1 MTQKLGGFLI
11 GEYHD
16 RAALHRTNPT
26 QNKHNILFG
35 PQSFIST
42 SSEFWKHRSI
52 HRGTIGVS
60 KAIELDGDV
69 NLRRDDARR

>member
-1 MTQKLGGFLI
+1 MGKSQMTQKLGGFLI

-16 RAALHRTNPT
+16 R
-26 QNKHNILFG
+26 KHNIFFG

-42 SSEFWKHRSI
+42 LREFWSV

-69 NLRRDDARR
+69 KLRRDDARR

>member
-16 RAALHRTNPT
+16 RAALHGTNPT
-26 QNKHNILFG
+26 QHKHNIFG

-42 SSEFWKHRSI
+42 TAKFWKHRSVN
-52 HRGTIGVS
+52 RGTMSVS
-60 KAIELDGDV
+60 RAIELDSDAS
-69 NLRRDDARR
+69 LRMMM